1 MEAEVGRDM
10 EAVHYKGE
18 RERTTFRIP
27 KWLHKKIKK
36 EAVDAECDMT
46 DIIVEQLAK
55 RYHSDQPLFF
65 GSSPE
70 AQLHE
75 KAEEPA

>member
-1 MEAEVGRDM
+1 M
-10 EAVHYKGE
+10 EAVDHKSE

-27 KWLHKKIKK
+27 KWLHKKIKR

-55 RYHSDQPLFF
+55 RYHAGPPLFF

-75 KAEEPA
+75 NAEESA